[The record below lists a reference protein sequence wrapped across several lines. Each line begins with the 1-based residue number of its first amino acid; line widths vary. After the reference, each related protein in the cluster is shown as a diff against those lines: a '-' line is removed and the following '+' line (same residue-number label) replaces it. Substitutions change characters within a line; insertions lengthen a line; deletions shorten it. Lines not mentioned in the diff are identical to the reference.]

1 MANYTIFDED
11 YYLAQYPW
19 LQPAIDAGVIQS
31 GRDHFERFGQAAGI
45 TKVSRYFDE
54 ATYLAGNPDIAA
66 FVRTPNNPNAP
77 FATGLDHFIQ
87 YGYEEGRT
95 RVSPDYDEAFYLKKY
110 PELAPLVENGTFKSG
125 FEHFVKSGAKEGLYG
140 NTFFEAQYLLQNPTV
155 ATAVKAGD
163 FQTGGE
169 HYRKFGQFEPARTA
183 TFFGTSG
190 NDILT
195 GFGVGNVELIGV
207 EVGVNINGF
216 PEYKSGGSDEFD
228 TLIGG
233 SGSDTFVFGYTLITS
248 NSIGK
253 LVSRD
258 QLLYQ
263 GPGFATIQ
271 NFTQGQDRIQLPFGD
286 LYRIFPINNNR
297 DLAIQSGSDTIAV
310 IEGGGNLS
318 LNKLPV
324 RGGLLITL
332 LG

>member
-31 GRDHFERFGQAAGI
+31 GREHFEKFGQAAGI

-54 ATYLAGNPDIAA
+54 ATYLAGNPDIAS

-95 RVSPDYDEAFYLKKY
+95 RVSPDYDEAFYLKKN
-110 PELAPLVENGTFKSG
+110 PVLAPLVENGTFKSG
-125 FEHFVKSGAKEGLYG
+125 FEHFVKSGSKEGLYA
-140 NTFFEAQYLLQNPTV
+140 NTFFEAQYLRQNPTV
-155 ATAVKAGD
+155 AAAVKAGD

-169 HYRKFGQFEPARTA
+169 HYRKFGQFEPDRTA

-195 GFGVGNVELIGV
+195 GFGVGNVELIG
-207 EVGVNINGF
+207 EN
-216 PEYKSGGSDEFD
+216 GGSDEFD

-233 SGSDTFVFGYTLITS
+233 SGSDTFVLGRRVLTT

-253 LVSRD
+253 LGSLEQV
-258 QLLYQ
+258 LYK

-271 NFTQGQDRIQLPFGD
+271 NFTQGQDRIQLAFNVG
-286 LYRIFPINNNR
+286 RIFPINNNR
-297 DLAIQSGSDTIAV
+297 DLAIQLGSDTLAV

-318 LNKLPV
+318 LNQFSV
-324 RGGLLITL
+324 RGGNLSTF